1 MGSRLSNVSS
11 PMLGVRYPSRGED
24 PALLKID
31 NTPYKSPITS
41 IVPRATRQT
50 AVHENGFVTPRP
62 RGRSAIY
69 NMARTPYSRVYPTS
83 TLKVSLFLN
92 DFASKCLLDQI
103 PDLVSLF
110 LQGGGHAVQAEP
122 SSSTQS
128 VMDLDMLSG
137 STRGV

>member
-1 MGSRLSNVSS
+1 
-11 PMLGVRYPSRGED
+11 
-24 PALLKID
+24 
-31 NTPYKSPITS
+31 
-41 IVPRATRQT
+41 
-50 AVHENGFVTPRP
+50 
-62 RGRSAIY
+62 
-69 NMARTPYSRVYPTS
+69 
-83 TLKVSLFLN
+83 
-92 DFASKCLLDQI
+92 LDQI